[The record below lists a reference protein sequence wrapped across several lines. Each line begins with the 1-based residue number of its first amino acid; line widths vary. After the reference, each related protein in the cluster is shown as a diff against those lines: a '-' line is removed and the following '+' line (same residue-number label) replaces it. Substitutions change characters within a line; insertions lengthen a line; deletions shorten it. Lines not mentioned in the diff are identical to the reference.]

1 MTALAQQL
9 AADNVVPR
17 PRQAINSTS
26 IRAAALLLGLL
37 VGGGTL
43 AILLAGDSPSQVT
56 ITLTLIYIAY
66 ASSWNLV
73 AGFAGQFT
81 FGHSA
86 FFGLGAYTAT
96 LLTIW
101 FSTPPLFGLW
111 IGAMVA
117 AAAAVAIGVITLK
130 LRGLYFGLVTAIFPI
145 VFAVFATYLGYQEV
159 TVPFHPRGGVTYF
172 SSSDPRVLS
181 GVALCAAVLV
191 SALSVVI
198 LRSRFGLFFGALRA
212 DQDAAEASGV
222 WTTQVKVYALA
233 LSAALTAIAG
243 SLYASVALV
252 VTPTDV
258 FGLQMSV
265 KPVLFSVFG
274 GIGTLTGPIIGA
286 LILVPLSEMLDATF
300 GASLP
305 GLSGMVY
312 GLALLLVITIF
323 PSGLVP
329 MFGRIATFIGRR
341 LPRVDYRAQLASLPL
356 AGSWA

>member
-1 MTALAQQL
+1 MTALAQKL
-9 AADNVVPR
+9 AADDVVPR
-17 PRQAINSTS
+17 PRQAINSSS
-26 IRAAALLLGLL
+26 IPAVALLLGFL

-66 ASSWNLV
+66 ASAWNLV

-159 TVPFHPRGGVTYF
+159 SVPFHPRGGVSYF

-191 SALSVVI
+191 SAVSVVM
-198 LRSRFGLFFGALRA
+198 LRSCFGLFFGALRA

-222 WTTQVKVYALA
+222 GTTQVKVYALA

-243 SLYASVALV
+243 SLYASVALCRN
-252 VTPTDV
+252 TD
-258 FGLQMSV
+258 
-265 KPVLFSVFG
+265 
-274 GIGTLTGPIIGA
+274 
-286 LILVPLSEMLDATF
+286 
-300 GASLP
+300 
-305 GLSGMVY
+305 
-312 GLALLLVITIF
+312 
-323 PSGLVP
+323 
-329 MFGRIATFIGRR
+329 
-341 LPRVDYRAQLASLPL
+341 
-356 AGSWA
+356 